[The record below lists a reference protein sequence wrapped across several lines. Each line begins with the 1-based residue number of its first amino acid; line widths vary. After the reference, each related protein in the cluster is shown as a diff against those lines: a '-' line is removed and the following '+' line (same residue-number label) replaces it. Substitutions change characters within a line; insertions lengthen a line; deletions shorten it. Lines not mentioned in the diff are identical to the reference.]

1 MSEKI
6 LPVLTLKSANLLLK
20 ESVVIKSKH
29 SCTSSTSDFDLDD
42 DCVNIFQ
49 NGFWSTVESKNHQI
63 TNLQKSQ
70 SPVTSDLGDSNRG
83 SSPEEESI
91 INQQSPDH
99 IFKKDDIIIL
109 KDDAIIPKEATTE
122 KVELPNLTIKIE
134 KSKNLPKQGECFH
147 GCFIKMHN
155 YHYKVIIFV
164 SCITQV
170 PINEYLGPNK

>member
-1 MSEKI
+1 MKSSKMSEKI

-20 ESVVIKSKH
+20 ESVIKSKY
-29 SCTSSTSDFDLDD
+29 SFTSTSDFDLDD

-91 INQQSPDH
+91 IMQQSPDH
-99 IFKKDDIIIL
+99 ISK

-122 KVELPNLTIKIE
+122 NVALPNLAIKIE
-134 KSKNLPKQGECFH
+134 KSENLPKQGGCFH
-147 GCFIKMHN
+147 GCFH
-155 YHYKVIIFV
+155 
-164 SCITQV
+164 
-170 PINEYLGPNK
+170 

>member
-1 MSEKI
+1 MKSSKMSEKI

-20 ESVVIKSKH
+20 ESVIKSKH

-49 NGFWSTVESKNHQI
+49 NGFWNTVESKNHQI

-91 INQQSPDH
+91 IKQQSPDH

-122 KVELPNLTIKIE
+122 NVALLNLAIKSE
-134 KSKNLPKQGECFH
+134 NLPKQG
-147 GCFIKMHN
+147 GW
-155 YHYKVIIFV
+155 VL
-164 SCITQV
+164 S
-170 PINEYLGPNK
+170 

>member
-1 MSEKI
+1 MKSSKMSEKI

-20 ESVVIKSKH
+20 ESVIKSKH
-29 SCTSSTSDFDLDD
+29 SYTSTSDFDLDD

-91 INQQSPDH
+91 IKEPDH
-99 IFKKDDIIIL
+99 ISK
-109 KDDAIIPKEATTE
+109 KDDAIIPKEAVTE
-122 KVELPNLTIKIE
+122 NVALPNLAIKIE
-134 KSKNLPKQGECFH
+134 KSKNLPKQGRCFH
-147 GCFIKMHN
+147 KN
-155 YHYKVIIFV
+155 A
-164 SCITQV
+164 
-170 PINEYLGPNK
+170 YLSLNAFALLRCQLTSRPK

>member
-1 MSEKI
+1 MKSSKMSEKI

-20 ESVVIKSKH
+20 ESVIKSKH

-99 IFKKDDIIIL
+99 ISKKDEEIIL
-109 KDDAIIPKEATTE
+109 KDDAIIPKETITE
-122 KVELPNLTIKIE
+122 NVALPNLAIKIE
-134 KSKNLPKQGECFH
+134 KSKNLPKQG
-147 GCFIKMHN
+147 GCFRKN
-155 YHYKVIIFV
+155 AYLQGV
-164 SCITQV
+164 S
-170 PINEYLGPNK
+170 

>member
-20 ESVVIKSKH
+20 ESVIKSKH
-29 SCTSSTSDFDLDD
+29 SFTSNTSDFDLDD

-49 NGFWSTVESKNHQI
+49 NGFWNTVESKNNHQI

-91 INQQSPDH
+91 IKEQSPDH
-99 IFKKDDIIIL
+99 ISKKH
-109 KDDAIIPKEATTE
+109 DAIIPKA
-122 KVELPNLTIKIE
+122 IE
-134 KSKNLPKQGECFH
+134 TGMILLIDRVTADFFG
-147 GCFIKMHN
+147 
-155 YHYKVIIFV
+155 
-164 SCITQV
+164 
-170 PINEYLGPNK
+170 

>member
-1 MSEKI
+1 MKSSKMSEKI

-20 ESVVIKSKH
+20 ESVMKSKH
-29 SCTSSTSDFDLDD
+29 SFTSSTSDFDLDD

-99 IFKKDDIIIL
+99 ISKKDDTIIL
-109 KDDAIIPKEATTE
+109 KDDAVILKDEAIIPKEATTE
-122 KVELPNLTIKIE
+122 NVALLNLAIKSE
-134 KSKNLPKQGECFH
+134 NLPKQG
-147 GCFIKMHN
+147 GW
-155 YHYKVIIFV
+155 VL
-164 SCITQV
+164 S
-170 PINEYLGPNK
+170 

>member
-1 MSEKI
+1 MKSSKMSEKI

-20 ESVVIKSKH
+20 ESVIKSKH
-29 SCTSSTSDFDLDD
+29 SYTSSTSDFDLDD

-99 IFKKDDIIIL
+99 ISK
-109 KDDAIIPKEATTE
+109 KDDAIIPN
-122 KVELPNLTIKIE
+122 KVSLLGVDSLWGDCT
-134 KSKNLPKQGECFH
+134 
-147 GCFIKMHN
+147 FIPADWG
-155 YHYKVIIFV
+155 
-164 SCITQV
+164 S
-170 PINEYLGPNK
+170 

>member
-1 MSEKI
+1 MKSSKMSEKI
-6 LPVLTLKSANLLLK
+6 LPVLTLKSSNLLLK
-20 ESVVIKSKH
+20 ESVMKSKH
-29 SCTSSTSDFDLDD
+29 SFTSSTSDFDLDD

-99 IFKKDDIIIL
+99 ISKKDDTIIL

-122 KVELPNLTIKIE
+122 NVALLNLAIKSE
-134 KSKNLPKQGECFH
+134 NLPKQG
-147 GCFIKMHN
+147 GW
-155 YHYKVIIFV
+155 VL
-164 SCITQV
+164 S
-170 PINEYLGPNK
+170 

>member
-1 MSEKI
+1 MKSSKMSEKI

-20 ESVVIKSKH
+20 ESVIKSKH
-29 SCTSSTSDFDLDD
+29 SFTSTSDFDLDD

-70 SPVTSDLGDSNRG
+70 SPVTSDLGDSNQG

-91 INQQSPDH
+91 IKQQSPDH
-99 IFKKDDIIIL
+99 ISK

-122 KVELPNLTIKIE
+122 NVALPNLAIKKE
-134 KSKNLPKQGECFH
+134 KSESLPKQGGCFH
-147 GCFIKMHN
+147 
-155 YHYKVIIFV
+155 
-164 SCITQV
+164 
-170 PINEYLGPNK
+170 

>member
-20 ESVVIKSKH
+20 ESVIKSKH
-29 SCTSSTSDFDLDD
+29 SFTSNTSDFDLDD

-49 NGFWSTVESKNHQI
+49 NGFWNTVESKNNHQI

-91 INQQSPDH
+91 IKEQSPDH
-99 IFKKDDIIIL
+99 ISK
-109 KDDAIIPKEATTE
+109 KDDAIILKEAITE
-122 KVELPNLTIKIE
+122 NVAFPNPAIKSE
-134 KSKNLPKQGECFH
+134 NLPKQGGCFH
-147 GCFIKMHN
+147 KTAWHLLNF
-155 YHYKVIIFV
+155 
-164 SCITQV
+164 
-170 PINEYLGPNK
+170 